1 MSNEQIVELDV
12 RPTLEAGGE
21 PFQEIMDTVKALR
34 EEDIFILHA
43 TFNPVPL
50 LKVMENKGYQNEP
63 LQIEQGHWEIRFW
76 KEPAK

>member
-1 MSNEQIVELDV
+1 MICLLCNLIYRKEGSLLSHEQIVELDV

-50 LKVMENKGYQNEP
+50 LKVMEKKGDQNAP
-63 LQIEQGHWEIRFW
+63 Q
-76 KEPAK
+76 